1 MTSSDNRHANLM
13 EAREAPQTH
22 NGVPHTSKIVD
33 VSVVMPCLNEAD
45 AIAACID
52 EALRSVA
59 AMGLSGEVVV
69 VDNGSTDDSVAV
81 ALAAGARVIHEP
93 ERGYGNAC
101 RRGMIEARGRYL
113 VMGDSDGTYD
123 FTALPHFVEPLIGGV
138 DMVIGNRLNKTMEK
152 GAMPWLH
159 RYVGNPVL
167 TRTMNV
173 IYGSEIGDAHCGLRS
188 ITKPFFD
195 RLELSSSGMEFAS
208 EFLIEAV
215 RHEVIIEQV
224 PIVYRRRLGG
234 QPKLRTFRDGFRH
247 LRLML
252 ARSTAARRDLD
263 LEPLRREWH
272 PAAAMASGGETIV
285 DLTLLGGHDSASREV
300 STLRA
305 DTMAHNADRVDIV

>member
-1 MTSSDNRHANLM
+1 M
-13 EAREAPQTH
+13 EAKEAPQTH
-22 NGVPHTSKIVD
+22 NGVPHSLKAVD

-45 AIAACID
+45 AISTCVH
-52 EALRSVA
+52 EALSSVA

-69 VDNGSTDDSVAV
+69 VDNGSTDESVSVAR
-81 ALAAGARVIHEP
+81 AAGARVIHEP

-101 RRGMIEARGRYL
+101 RRGLTEARGRYL

-123 FTALPHFVEPLIGGV
+123 FTAIPDFVQPLVGGV
-138 DMVIGNRLNKTMEK
+138 DMVIGNRLNRQMEK

-167 TRTMNV
+167 TGTMNL
-173 IYGSEIGDAHCGLRS
+173 IYRSEIGDAHCGLRS

-195 RLELSSSGMEFAS
+195 QLELSSPGMEFAS

-215 RHEVIIEQV
+215 RHEVAIDQV

-252 ARSTAARRDLD
+252 ARARPLRTVRERKPIRRD
-263 LEPLRREWH
+263 WQ
-272 PAAAMASGGETIV
+272 PAAALASGGETLV
-285 DLTLLGGHDSASREV
+285 DLTLLAGHDMPSRESVAKTADVVV
-300 STLRA
+300 SVDHA
-305 DTMAHNADRVDIV
+305 DVV

>member
-1 MTSSDNRHANLM
+1 M

-22 NGVPHTSKIVD
+22 NGVAHSIKSID
-33 VSVVMPCLNEAD
+33 VSVVMPCLNEED
-45 AIAACID
+45 AIGACID
-52 EALRSVA
+52 EALSSVA

-69 VDNGSTDDSVAV
+69 VDNGSTDDSVSV
-81 ALAAGARVIHEP
+81 ARAAGARVIHEP

-101 RRGMIEARGRYL
+101 RRGLSEARGRYL

-123 FTALPHFVEPLIGGV
+123 FRALPDFLRPLIDGV
-138 DMVIGNRLNKTMEK
+138 DMVIGNRLNEEMEDK
-152 GAMPWLH
+152 AMPWLH

-167 TRTMNV
+167 TGTMNL
-173 IYGSEIGDAHCGLRS
+173 IYRSDIGDAHCGLRS

-195 RLELSSSGMEFAS
+195 QLELSSPGMEFAS

-215 RHEVIIEQV
+215 QHDVTIEQV

-252 ARSTAARRDLD
+252 ARSRRVSRDRVGD
-263 LEPLRREWH
+263 SRRREWH
-272 PAAAMASGGETIV
+272 PAAALATGGDSIV
-285 DLTLLGGHDSASREV
+285 DLTVLAGHDTPSRDVIAV
-300 STLRA
+300 SSESVSR
-305 DTMAHNADRVDIV
+305 DRIDLF